1 MNPLQEWWGDV
12 CHTRTIL
19 VHTHCY
25 INQKLCLL
33 SLGIEN
39 YFSLYFICW
48 NNVDIGADKDTEIY
62 TLAHKRGNNWIF
74 NISVCGDVMRCS
86 WLARFEWSWG
96 REFEHHSAPFITER
110 CLSQPSDSQT
120 TTLCTFGLSCFFCF
134 TQQSLFCPWQPSYSQ
149 AMRTIKNWIFRYGN
163 FWTKTRIR
171 PIVDL
176 SLLTKIV
183 YARIP

>member
-1 MNPLQEWWGDV
+1 
-12 CHTRTIL
+12 
-19 VHTHCY
+19 
-25 INQKLCLL
+25 L

-48 NNVDIGADKDTEIY
+48 NNVDSGADKDKEIY

-86 WLARFEWSWG
+86 WLARFEWSWS
-96 REFEHHSAPFITER
+96 REFEHHSCPIHYIAMSITTVWFTDDDIVHIWAV
-110 CLSQPSDSQT
+110 LF
-120 TTLCTFGLSCFFCF
+120 LLF
-134 TQQSLFCPWQPSYSQ
+134 TQLSLFCPWQPSYSQ